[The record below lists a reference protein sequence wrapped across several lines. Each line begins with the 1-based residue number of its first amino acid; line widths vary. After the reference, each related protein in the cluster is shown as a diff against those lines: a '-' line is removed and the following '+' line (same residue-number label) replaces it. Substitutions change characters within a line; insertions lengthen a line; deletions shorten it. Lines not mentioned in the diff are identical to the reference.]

1 MNARRSLSILVLG
14 ALLLAQAPPA
24 RAGRMLC
31 RMKMPART
39 EACSRCDA
47 PKASESNGSI
57 RAANCCRIMPAHA
70 TEATPTAPVSR
81 ASSAHDPLQPATIG
95 PVSIGDAIDADRAH
109 TSMTVSGPPGSERL
123 SRTTVLRN

>member
-31 RMKMPART
+31 PMKMPVRT
-39 EACSRCDA
+39 EPCSRCDA
-47 PKASESNGSI
+47 PKASETNGSL
-57 RAANCCRIMPAHA
+57 RAANCCRIAPAHA
-70 TEATPTAPVSR
+70 TEATPLVPVSR
-81 ASSAHDPLQPATIG
+81 ASSAYDPLP
-95 PVSIGDAIDADRAH
+95 PVELESVSLGAIDADRVGTWIPAL
-109 TSMTVSGPPGSERL
+109 GPPGHERL